1 MLDKIKKVVQHP
13 EKIIGRMNM
22 LGMFNWMDDNTY
34 LKFLFRVNLK
44 YRLNLK
50 EPKTFNEKMQWL
62 KLNNIHPE
70 YSKVVDKY
78 EVRNYVKEL
87 IGEQHLIPLLG
98 VWDSPFDIDFDKLPN
113 EFVLKCTHNSGGVI
127 VCKNK
132 SEFDEKKAIKQLNHL
147 LKKKYYKQGREYPYK
162 TVKPRVICE
171 KFMDDGIGNLPNDYK
186 IMCFN
191 GKPQNIMVCSGR
203 KNGHADYYFFNKEW
217 NFLPYNK
224 VDINL
229 PSDFTLPKPRQLE
242 KMWMLAEEIST
253 QYIVS
258 RIDFYEIKGKLYF
271 GEITLFPASGMDKDI
286 TKETDIEWGKKIR
299 LPL

>member
-62 KLNNIHPE
+62 KLNNVHPE